1 VEAAEEATGAMEPQ
15 IQVKCHEVYG
25 ALNRWE
31 KGDFKYGTKDCVSFT
46 VFMIRELYGLDYS
59 DQITYQSELQAYR
72 IIKKHGGF
80 ENLIDS
86 VLGEPS
92 DVSCTGDPVMFNHP
106 ISGLTMGVKLDE
118 WVIATTKKGLTRVP
132 CEYIVR
138 VWKCRRF

>member
-1 VEAAEEATGAMEPQ
+1 VEAEEAEGVTAVQ
-15 IQVKCHEVYG
+15 TQVTSREVYS
-25 ALNRWE
+25 ALNRWK
-31 KGDFKYGTKDCVSFT
+31 KGEFKYGTKDCVSFT

-59 DQITYQSELQAYR
+59 DQITYQSETQAYR
-72 IIKKHGGF
+72 IIRKHGGF

-106 ISGLTMGVKLDE
+106 ISGLTMGVKLDDT
-118 WVIATTKKGLTRVP
+118 VVATTKKGLTRVP

-138 VWKCRRF
+138 VWKCHRF